1 MLDLRLPAGWFFSI
15 LGVILLGLGVLS
27 PDLRASLTPL
37 NVNLYCGIVILAFGG
52 LMLLLASRKRS

>member
-15 LGVILLGLGVLS
+15 LGVILLGLGILS
-27 PDLRASLTPL
+27 PDLRASLTTL

>member
-15 LGVILLGLGVLS
+15 LGVILLGLGILS

>member
-1 MLDLRLPAGWFFSI
+1 MLDLRAPAGWFFSI
-15 LGVILLGLGVLS
+15 LGVILLGLGIFS
-27 PDLRASLTPL
+27 SGLRAALTNL

>member
-1 MLDLRLPAGWFFSI
+1 MLDLRAPAGWFFSI
-15 LGVILLGLGVLS
+15 LGIILLGLGVFA
-27 PDLRASLTPL
+27 PDLRASLTTL